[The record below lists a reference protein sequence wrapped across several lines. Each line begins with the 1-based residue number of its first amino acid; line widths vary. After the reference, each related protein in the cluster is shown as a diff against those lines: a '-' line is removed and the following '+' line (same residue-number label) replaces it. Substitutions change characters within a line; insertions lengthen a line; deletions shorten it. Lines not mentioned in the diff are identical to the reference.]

1 VDFVAVIMAGGSGQR
16 FWPLSTSD
24 RPKQFL
30 DLERC
35 GHTLL
40 QSTFRRVLPLAKS
53 PEHVLVA
60 TAARYLE
67 LVREQLP
74 ELPRENILLEPTGRD
89 SAPAIALA
97 SLAIAAR
104 YGNPLCGFFSSDHR
118 VGDEAAFLKTLR
130 AAIELTHRAD
140 GLTTIGIK
148 PTHPAT
154 GYGYIQAGE
163 VAFDGCSGYRV
174 ARFVEKPDKM
184 HAQAYCDAGDYSW
197 NGGIFIWHAQTIL
210 NELELHAP
218 ELLRPLRRAFAE
230 GRVGE
235 VFSSL
240 KKISIDYAV
249 LEHTDKAYVVPGDFD
264 WDDIGDWMALER
276 LLEGDGVNTV
286 IGKHIGLEASGNIIY
301 TEDAEDVV
309 VTLGVNNLVVVK
321 RGNTVLLLD
330 KARVQ
335 DLKKLLADERLL
347 ELK

>member
-1 VDFVAVIMAGGSGQR
+1 MDFVAVIMAGGSGQR
-16 FWPLSTSD
+16 FWPLSTQD

-35 GHTLL
+35 GCTLL
-40 QSTFRRVLPLAKS
+40 QSTFRRVLPLAES

-74 ELPRENILLEPTGRD
+74 ELPPENILLEPTGRD

-97 SLAIAAR
+97 SLHIAAR

-118 VGDEAAFLKTLR
+118 VGDEAAFQKALR
-130 AAIELTHRAD
+130 AAIDLTHMAD

-163 VAFDGCSGYRV
+163 AAFGGYRV
-174 ARFVEKPDKM
+174 ARFVEKPDKVR
-184 HAQAYCDAGDYSW
+184 AQAYCDAGDYSW
-197 NGGIFIWHAQTIL
+197 NGGIFVWHAQTIL
-210 NELELHAP
+210 SELECHAP
-218 ELLRPLRRAFAE
+218 ELLRPLRRAFGE
-230 GRVGE
+230 GRVDE
-235 VFSSL
+235 VFPHL
-240 KKISIDYAV
+240 KKVSIDYAV
-249 LEHTDKAYVVPGDFD
+249 LERTDKAYVVPGDFD
-264 WDDIGDWMALER
+264 WDDIGDWVALER

-286 IGKHIGLEASGNIIY
+286 VGKHIGLEASGNIIY

-309 VTLGVNNLVVVK
+309 VTLGVNDLVVVK

-347 ELK
+347 ELVRL